1 MNDNV
6 FIVRDF
12 QNFFSVTEAIENSHY
27 KYEYVILNKKILEA
41 NKFISSK
48 LLIPITSKVFSFEK
62 LRIVE
67 GKPRMIEKVYI
78 DYQKVPG
85 IENEDLSNGS
95 LYSLLK
101 EKYGYSII
109 KNEEDIM
116 MVHANQYEAT
126 QLNIE
131 NNSEVLMIV
140 GNSFAELRKPFEY
153 YELISLPSFFR
164 FRSVHHY
171 DWRK

>member
-62 LRIVE
+62 IRIVE
-67 GKPRMIEKVYI
+67 GKPRMI
-78 DYQKVPG
+78 
-85 IENEDLSNGS
+85 
-95 LYSLLK
+95 
-101 EKYGYSII
+101 
-109 KNEEDIM
+109 
-116 MVHANQYEAT
+116 
-126 QLNIE
+126 
-131 NNSEVLMIV
+131 
-140 GNSFAELRKPFEY
+140 
-153 YELISLPSFFR
+153 
-164 FRSVHHY
+164 
-171 DWRK
+171 

>member
-48 LLIPITSKVFSFEK
+48 L
-62 LRIVE
+62 
-67 GKPRMIEKVYI
+67 PRMIEKVYI

-85 IENEDLSNGS
+85 IENEDLSKGS

-101 EKYGYSII
+101 EKFGYSII

-171 DWRK
+171 D